1 MLIIGPSENH
11 TDFCNWKSHLSMISQ
26 ALLDEEYKFMD
37 IYVGCAGKMHDAR
50 VLRNSKLYE
59 NGQMFIA

>member
-1 MLIIGPSENH
+1 
-11 TDFCNWKSHLSMISQ
+11 MISQ

-37 IYVGCAGKMHDAR
+37 IYVGCPGKMHDAR